1 MAKQS
6 SPRREFWLT
15 HLRQW
20 HAQGGT
26 MKAYAQ
32 ANELSVDNFYAA
44 KSAYAREPAPR
55 QRTAVTKAP
64 SVTLL
69 PVQVASHGAGPE
81 SLRVSLANG
90 VHIEVPGGVN
100 VEQWRTLL
108 DALGHRG

>member
-1 MAKQS
+1 MARQS

-20 HAQGGT
+20 RAQGGT

-44 KSAYAREPAPR
+44 KSAYSREPMSSQGTGVPKVA
-55 QRTAVTKAP
+55 

-69 PVQVASHGAGPE
+69 PVQVASRDACDE
-81 SLRVSLANG
+81 SLRVSLPNG
-90 VHIEVPGGVN
+90 VRIEVPGGVG